1 LAVLYKH
8 KEEQHLLKTQ
18 SKSNIPVKL
27 LYAAHKPKA
36 KVKNAESFANSQSHS
51 KHRRM
56 SSKTKLGAKLS
67 SNVTKAVSECGSRKQ
82 KHRSEKANMGS

>member
-1 LAVLYKH
+1 M
-8 KEEQHLLKTQ
+8 TQ
-18 SKSNIPVKL
+18 SKIPIPAKL

-56 SSKTKLGAKLS
+56 SSKTKLGAKLKKQIK
-67 SNVTKAVSECGSRKQ
+67 TKAVSECLSNN
-82 KHRSEKANMGS
+82 KAKSIIQIIC